1 MKKAIVLLATIVV
14 ALTALAQR
22 EYSLSSPDG
31 RLVAT
36 VQVEQGG
43 MSYSVEYGN
52 HFLTPTTVIG
62 LRYEQGGKVY
72 DKITVRKVSRRTID
86 ETIPSPFSRQATMRN
101 HCNEMTLTLKEG
113 LSVVF
118 RAYNEGVAYRYV
130 WEGKPGKVFNEV
142 AQCLFNADSA
152 TVPYVSQF
160 DSTAFGSEPFQLSNA
175 WTPQSALMSSSSSS
189 SSISSSKRPLE
200 AASFVK
206 LSAKKFLVFSSPLLN
221 RSASP
226 II

>member
-72 DKITVRKVSRRTID
+72 DKMTVRKVSRRTID

-101 HCNEMTLTLKEG
+101 HTAAHLLQAALRKVLGSHVEQAGQLVDEHG
-113 LSVVF
+113 LRLPVLRGRPSG
-118 RAYNEGVAYRYV
+118 RG
-130 WEGKPGKVFNEV
+130 
-142 AQCLFNADSA
+142 
-152 TVPYVSQF
+152 
-160 DSTAFGSEPFQLSNA
+160 
-175 WTPQSALMSSSSSS
+175 PQH
-189 SSISSSKRPLE
+189 
-200 AASFVK
+200 V
-206 LSAKKFLVFSSPLLN
+206 
-221 RSASP
+221 
-226 II
+226 

>member
-72 DKITVRKVSRRTID
+72 DKMTVRKVSRRTID

-118 RAYNEGVAYRYV
+118 RAYNEGVAFGLRDSL
-130 WEGKPGKVFNEV
+130 EV
-142 AQCLFNADSA
+142 ALHRLRQRTLPAQQRLD
-152 TVPYVSQF
+152 
-160 DSTAFGSEPFQLSNA
+160 TAVGEV
-175 WTPQSALMSSSSSS
+175 
-189 SSISSSKRPLE
+189 E
-200 AASFVK
+200 VV
-206 LSAKKFLVFSSPLLN
+206 LSAVQLLVREPVPDPAATQNGLAAPLLPAAAPA
-221 RSASP
+221 RRWGHQDVHLRVGTARLSGDVHAP
-226 II
+226 LR